1 MTARID
7 ATMTPHPPRQST
19 PTEVEEARGV
29 LPLFDG
35 QRLRLAREALEL
47 TQRDLAAAIN
57 PQVTP
62 AALSQFEKG
71 DTKPSA
77 ATLACLATVTGFPV
91 RFFATD
97 PTVGEVAIVGGF
109 FRSLRSTGARQRRR
123 HRALAEFVR
132 LVAAGLQH
140 HVRLPEPDVP
150 RITVPA
156 DVTRPDVIAV
166 ARQIR
171 DTWNLPPGPLRHVIR
186 TVERHG
192 AVVTRLPLDSASV
205 DAFSVPFS
213 DWPVVV
219 LGADKGQADRSR
231 WDASHELGHLVMH
244 DPDPHRSRHLE
255 EQANWFAA
263 ELLLPAD
270 QIVEELPATANWAR
284 LAELKVRWG
293 VSMTAL
299 LQQARAL
306 GVLNESAYVQA
317 LKTMSTRGWN
327 RREPVRLPHTERPVL
342 LGRALELA
350 GQQGVTL
357 STLADEIG
365 LPVERISRIIGS
377 LDDPRP
383 QVTV

>member
-1 MTARID
+1 MSPRSPHQP
-7 ATMTPHPPRQST
+7 TPA
-19 PTEVEEARGV
+19 ELDEARGV

-57 PQVTP
+57 YQVTP

-77 ATLACLATVTGFPV
+77 ATLACLAVATGFPL

-97 PTVGEVAIVGGF
+97 PTVGEVATVDGF

-123 HRALAEFVR
+123 HRALAELVR
-132 LVAAGLQH
+132 LVVAGLQH

-150 RITVPA
+150 RIPIRA
-156 DVTRPDVIAV
+156 DATRAEVAAV
-166 ARQIR
+166 ARQVR
-171 DTWNLPPGPLRHVIR
+171 ATWELPPGPIGHVIR

-192 AVVTRLPLDSASV
+192 AVATRLLLDSDTV
-205 DAFSVPFS
+205 DAFSVPFP
-213 DWPVVV
+213 DWPVIV

-255 EQANWFAA
+255 AQANWFAA

-270 QIVEELPATANWAR
+270 QIAEELPVTVDWTR

-299 LQQARAL
+299 LQQAKAL
-306 GVLNESAYVQA
+306 GVLSESAYVQA

-327 RREPVRLPHTERPVL
+327 RREPVRLPYAESPVL
-342 LGRALELA
+342 LARALELA
-350 GQQGVTL
+350 GRQGATL
-357 STLADEIG
+357 ATLADEIG
-365 LPVERISRIIGS
+365 LTADRISRIVGGAAP
-377 LDDPRP
+377 DPRP
-383 QVTV
+383 QVSV

>member
-1 MTARID
+1 MSQHLPD
-7 ATMTPHPPRQST
+7 QLTPG
-19 PTEVEEARGV
+19 EVDEARGV
-29 LPLFDG
+29 LPLFEG
-35 QRLRLAREALEL
+35 QRLRLAREALGL
-47 TQRDLAAAIN
+47 TQRELAAAVN

-71 DTKPSA
+71 DAKPSA
-77 ATLACLATVTGFPV
+77 ATLASVAAATGFPL

-97 PTVGEVAIVGGF
+97 PTVGEVATVDGF

-123 HRALAEFVR
+123 HRALAELVR

-140 HVRLPEPDVP
+140 HVRLPESDLP
-150 RITVPA
+150 RIPIHA
-156 DVTRPDVIAV
+156 DAARAEVATV

-171 DTWNLPPGPLRHVIR
+171 ASWDLPPGPIGHVIR

-192 AVVTRLPLDSASV
+192 AVATRLPLDSETV
-205 DAFSVPFS
+205 DAFSVPFP
-213 DWPVVV
+213 DRPVIA
-219 LGADKGQADRSR
+219 LGTDKGQADRSR
-231 WDASHELGHLVMH
+231 WDACHELGHLVMH

-270 QIVEELPATANWAR
+270 QIVEELPTTTDWTR

-299 LQQARAL
+299 LRRARAL
-306 GVLNESAYVQA
+306 GVLNDSAYVQA

-327 RREPVRLPHTERPVL
+327 RREPVRLPFSERPVL
-342 LGRALELA
+342 LVRALELA
-350 GQQGVTL
+350 SQRGATL
-357 STLADEIG
+357 ATLADEIG
-365 LPVERISRIIGS
+365 LPVDWITRIIGS

-383 QVTV
+383 QVSV

>member
-1 MTARID
+1 MS
-7 ATMTPHPPRQST
+7 PHPADQPT
-19 PTEVEEARGV
+19 PAELEEARGV

-47 TQRDLAAAIN
+47 TQRELAAAIN
-57 PQVTP
+57 HQVTP

-71 DTKPSA
+71 DIKPSA
-77 ATLACLATVTGFPV
+77 ATLACLATATGFPL

-97 PTVGEVAIVGGF
+97 PTVGEVATVDGF
-109 FRSLRSTGARQRRR
+109 FRSLRSTSARQRRR

-132 LVAAGLQH
+132 LVIAGLQH

-156 DVTRPDVIAV
+156 DVTRADVAAV

-171 DTWNLPPGPLRHVIR
+171 VAWDLPAGPVKHVIR

-192 AVVTRLPLDSASV
+192 AVTTRLPLDSETV
-205 DAFSVPFS
+205 DAFSVPFP
-213 DWPVVV
+213 DWPVVI

-244 DPDPHRSRHLE
+244 DPDPRRSRHLE
-255 EQANWFAA
+255 GQANWFAA

-270 QIVEELPATANWAR
+270 QIAEELPATTDWTR

-299 LQQARAL
+299 LQRARAL
-306 GVLNESAYVQA
+306 GVVNESAYVQA

-327 RREPVRLPHTERPVL
+327 RREPVRLPYTERPVL
-342 LGRALELA
+342 LARALELA
-350 GQQGVTL
+350 GQQGATL
-357 STLADEIG
+357 ATLADEIG
-365 LPVERISRIIGS
+365 LPEERISRIIGS
-377 LDDPRP
+377 LTDPRP
-383 QVTV
+383 PVTV